1 MLKKSESHYLIFTLA
16 ELICLGC
23 AWMQY
28 DWVLYFL
35 LVLLLAQLAYSINR
49 EIRRRSGTK
58 ICPLC
63 KMHVVIWYRICPNCG
78 YIFVPG
84 CKKDELTEMIED
96 ALDKEEIH
104 DFDGEYPTERV
115 EQIELEAVEKYINN
129 P

>member
-35 LVLLLAQLAYSINR
+35 LVLLLAQLAYSIYR

-78 YIFVPG
+78 CIGNGARIASTGFGGQTGGAPSSERAPG
-84 CKKDELTEMIED
+84 LERIP
-96 ALDKEEIH
+96 AL
-104 DFDGEYPTERV
+104 FERF
-115 EQIELEAVEKYINN
+115 
-129 P
+129 PG